1 MADSIRPD
9 VILAQRVRA
18 GDRDALG
25 ELYDRHASSAM
36 AVALRVVGDRERAED
51 IVHDAFV
58 AVWQKIGRYD
68 PARGEIRAWLL
79 TIVRNRAV
87 DGLRGERPT
96 LIVDDLADALVGG
109 GPNPTWEEAAER
121 LSGAQLGAALRQL
134 PDEQRTAVDLAYFK
148 GHTYREV
155 AEITGVP
162 PGTASSRMR
171 LALAR
176 LREILAETDAAPFWD
191 ERATALEGE
200 PR

>member
-1 MADSIRPD
+1 
-9 VILAQRVRA
+9 
-18 GDRDALG
+18 
-25 ELYDRHASSAM
+25 
-36 AVALRVVGDRERAED
+36 
-51 IVHDAFV
+51 V

-79 TIVRNRAV
+79 AIVRNRAV
-87 DGLRGERPT
+87 DGLRRVRPT
-96 LIVDDLADALVGG
+96 AVVDDLEDALIGG
-109 GPNPTWEEAAER
+109 GPNPTWDEAAER
-121 LSGAQLGAALRQL
+121 LSNAQLSAALRQL
-134 PDEQRTAVDLAYFK
+134 PDEQRTALDLAYFK